1 MQQPPVRETNLQPAA
16 PVKVKH
22 RPIPYE
28 GKLRSAA
35 LRVPA
40 VIRQCSGIFVFGK
53 RIKSLVFTTDMS
65 IIRNV
70 DADAVFAVHPF
81 TPQPTISNAIVAA
94 ADIPVFVGVGG
105 GSTLG
110 VRMIQMALSAETQG
124 AVGVVV
130 NTKGKNESIEKLSRL
145 LEVPIVVTVV
155 SSEEDIKSRID
166 SGASILNISAAAQT
180 PEVVRN
186 VRAQFPQIP
195 IIATGGPSDASILE
209 TIHAGANAIT
219 WTPPSTTELFR
230 QIMTRHRAHKANW
243 PD

>member
-1 MQQPPVRETNLQPAA
+1 MNQIPVQEYNLPPAE

-22 RPIPYE
+22 HPIPYE
-28 GKLRSAA
+28 GRLRAAA

-40 VIRQCSGIFVFGK
+40 VIRQCTGIFVFGK
-53 RIKSLVFTTDMS
+53 RIKSLVFTTDMA

-110 VRMIQMALSAETQG
+110 VRMIQMAVSAETQG

-130 NTKGKNESIEKLSRL
+130 NTKGKNENIATMSEL
-145 LEVPIVVTVV
+145 LEVPVVVTVV
-155 SSEEDIKSRID
+155 SGGEDVKSRID
-166 SGASILNISAAAQT
+166 SGASILNVSAAAQT
-180 PEVVRN
+180 PEVVREIRP
-186 VRAQFPQIP
+186 VP
-195 IIATGGPSDASILE
+195 
-209 TIHAGANAIT
+209 
-219 WTPPSTTELFR
+219 
-230 QIMTRHRAHKANW
+230 
-243 PD
+243 

>member
-1 MQQPPVRETNLQPAA
+1 MA
-16 PVKVKH
+16 
-22 RPIPYE
+22 
-28 GKLRSAA
+28 
-35 LRVPA
+35 
-40 VIRQCSGIFVFGK
+40 
-53 RIKSLVFTTDMS
+53 

-130 NTKGKNESIEKLSRL
+130 NTKGKNENIHKMSQM
-145 LEVPIVVTVV
+145 LEIPIVVTVV
-155 SSEEDIKSRID
+155 SSGEDVKSL
-166 SGASILNISAAAQT
+166 ASTAARPSSMSPPPPRRRRWCGRSAPSSPKSPSSPPAA
-180 PEVVRN
+180 PN
-186 VRAQFPQIP
+186 D
-195 IIATGGPSDASILE
+195 DAILE

-230 QIMTRHRAHKANW
+230 QIMTRHRETKANW
-243 PD
+243 LD

>member
-1 MQQPPVRETNLQPAA
+1 MNQIPVQEYNLPPAE

-22 RPIPYE
+22 HPIPYE
-28 GKLRSAA
+28 GRLRAAA

-40 VIRQCSGIFVFGK
+40 VIRQCTGIFVFGK
-53 RIKSLVFTTDMS
+53 RIKSLVFTTDMA

-110 VRMIQMALSAETQG
+110 VRMIQMAVSAETQG

-130 NTKGKNESIEKLSRL
+130 NTKGKNELSL
-145 LEVPIVVTVV
+145 
-155 SSEEDIKSRID
+155 
-166 SGASILNISAAAQT
+166 
-180 PEVVRN
+180 
-186 VRAQFPQIP
+186 
-195 IIATGGPSDASILE
+195 
-209 TIHAGANAIT
+209 IHI
-219 WTPPSTTELFR
+219 
-230 QIMTRHRAHKANW
+230 
-243 PD
+243 